1 METFGKLENDEQSN
15 KLKKN
20 HISNVL
26 QILSKCENLKMRL
39 KVLNKLL
46 ADKRIKNPNK
56 NLRYMLCLLQKGT
69 ESVSFF
75 LGTLGNSTHW
85 YNFETLPQTDDFRRA
100 TVESAHIV
108 QSVHSIARWKT
119 K

>member
-75 LGTLGNSTHW
+75 GTPGNSTRW
-85 YNFETLPQTDDFRRA
+85 YTFETLPQTDDFRRVA
-100 TVESAHIV
+100 VESAHIV
-108 QSVHSIARWKT
+108 RSVHPIDRWKA